1 MVGRTISH
9 YRILAK
15 LGEGG
20 MGSVFRAHDE
30 KLDRDVALKF
40 ITGGFSRDDDRKR
53 FIREAQAAASLQH
66 PNICPIYEVD
76 EFQGRI
82 FFVMAYLEG
91 KTLGELIEDGP
102 LPIEQAVNIAR
113 QVAAGLDE
121 AHEHGIVHR
130 DIKSSNIIVNAKGR
144 AILLDFGL
152 AQRAGQ
158 SRLTATGAAM
168 GTAPYMS
175 PEQAQGDLTDARTD
189 IWSLGVVLY
198 EALAGQLPFEA
209 PHHLAT
215 LYSIINEDPP
225 AITEHR
231 PEVSEDLASVV
242 KRGLTKDKAERY
254 QTASEILADLG
265 GELAH
270 QSSITRSRVVSGA
283 QVDNSGGRPNR
294 VKWMGAIA
302 ASAVGV
308 VVLAG
313 TWIYLGGDGGGPRP
327 TPTPLT
333 PTAEALYTQGQYYL
347 QRYEESSNLDQ
358 AITLFEDAK
367 SESPGNS
374 AVEAGLAEAYY
385 RKYILI
391 DDRKWLEGALAA
403 ADRALELD
411 GGSAQALSI
420 RGLVNNAR
428 GQTTQA
434 ISDFQAA
441 LEIDES
447 NADATRGLA
456 NSYADQGRTEE
467 AEEQYKKAIELDPS
481 DWTGYKTLGIF
492 YFKQARFDDAEQ
504 QFRNLIRLTPDNALA
519 YSNLGLSLMMQGRF
533 NGAAESLE
541 KSISISPRAGAYSNL
556 GTVRFYQERFSESVE
571 AYQNAIE
578 INPNNETNW
587 GNLGDGLRRHG
598 QSSDEAADAYRRAI
612 ELLNRQLVQNPNDA
626 HGRAKLAYWLACLG
640 RDRDAQAELL
650 QALQISPNDADVLFE
665 ATLVH
670 EFSGRR
676 EKAIDSY
683 KAALTSGYSLQLAG
697 RHPDLGAVSIAA
709 SQR

>member
-53 FIREAQAAASLQH
+53 FIREAQAAAALQH

-91 KTLGELIEDGP
+91 RTLGELIEDGP

-113 QVAAGLDE
+113 QVAAGLEE

-130 DIKSSNIIVNAKGR
+130 DIKSSNIIVNSKGR

-175 PEQAQGDLTDARTD
+175 PEQAQGELTDAQTD
-189 IWSLGVVLY
+189 LWSLGVVLY

-225 AITEHR
+225 PIETLR
-231 PEVSEDLASVV
+231 PDVPAEIVAVINRALA
-242 KRGLTKDKAERY
+242 KDKANRY
-254 QTASEILADLG
+254 QVASDMLAELG
-265 GELAH
+265 GELTY
-270 QSSITRSRVVSGA
+270 QSSITASRVIPAAV
-283 QVDNSGGRPNR
+283 VDDSAGKPRR
-294 VKWMGAIA
+294 AKWTAAIA
-302 ASAVGV
+302 AAALGL
-308 VVLAG
+308 VVLGGA
-313 TWIYLGGDGGGPRP
+313 WIFMGGDGGGARP

-403 ADRALELD
+403 ANRALELD

-467 AEEQYKKAIELDPS
+467 AEEQYKKAIELDPG
-481 DWTGYKTLGIF
+481 DWTGYKTLGNF

-541 KSISISPRAGAYSNL
+541 KSISLSPRAGAYSNL

-571 AYQNAIE
+571 AYKNAIE
-578 INPNNETNW
+578 INPNNENNW
-587 GNLGDGLRRHG
+587 GNLGDGLRRQG
-598 QSSDEAADAYRRAI
+598 QSSDESADAYRRAI

-626 HGRAKLAYWLACLG
+626 HGRAKLAYWMACLG
-640 RDRDAQAELL
+640 RDKDAQAELS
-650 QALQISPNDADVLFE
+650 QALKLAPNDADVLFE

-676 EKAIDSY
+676 EEAIASY
-683 KAALTSGYSLQLAG
+683 EAALRHGYSMPLAD
-697 RHPDLGAVSIAA
+697 RHPDLRAVTSA
-709 SQR
+709 SSER